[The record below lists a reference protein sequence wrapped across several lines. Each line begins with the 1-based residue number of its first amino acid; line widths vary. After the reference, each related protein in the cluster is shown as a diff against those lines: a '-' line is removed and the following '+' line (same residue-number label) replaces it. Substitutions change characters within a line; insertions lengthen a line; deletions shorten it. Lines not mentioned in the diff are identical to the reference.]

1 MVALNLNAPRW
12 SGPTLLTPPMVDNL
26 FHEMGHAMH
35 AMLARTKY
43 QHISGTRCSTDFAE
57 VPSVLMEYFASDPRV
72 LRTFA
77 RHFQTQEPMPESLM
91 NRLCISKHLF
101 SASETQVQVFYSA
114 LDQVY
119 HGEPKVNENVT
130 TTDILRQVHQ
140 QYHSIPYVENTV
152 SAIAFENRTPICHF
166 YSNQQILISFF
177 NRHGNCDFP
186 IWLATVQNTMH
197 I

>member
-12 SGPTLLTPPMVDNL
+12 SGPTLLTPPMLDNL
-26 FHEMGHAMH
+26 FHEFGHAMH

-77 RHFQTQEPMPESLM
+77 RHFQTHEPMPESLM

-101 SASETQVQVFYSA
+101 CASETQIQVFYSA

-119 HGEPKVNENVT
+119 HGKPLVSETVT
-130 TTDILRQVHQ
+130 TTDILKQVHQ
-140 QYHSIPYVENTV
+140 HYHSIPYVDNTV
-152 SAIAFENRTPICHF
+152 SIEPFEMDK
-166 YSNQQILISFF
+166 Q
-177 NRHGNCDFP
+177 
-186 IWLATVQNTMH
+186 
-197 I
+197 